1 VGEEVQQATPLDE
14 ELSESWERL
23 PDSETHL
30 RGVWVGTGEFLEG
43 YWQVAIFAQEYFRQ
57 DPLGPEL
64 RQRLQTALRA
74 VPGVTD
80 AAEQDNETWM
90 VSGSPSGEALCRAAA
105 NVLDELADRM
115 RNVYEGLDDEY

>member
-1 VGEEVQQATPLDE
+1 VCSVSEEVRQTTPADE

-23 PDSETHL
+23 PDGEAHL
-30 RGVWVGTGEFLEG
+30 RGVWAGTGEDLEG

-57 DPLGPEL
+57 DPLGLEL

-90 VSGSPSGEALCRAAA
+90 VSGPPSGEALCRAAA

-115 RNVYEGLDDEY
+115 RNAYGT